1 MARRSSRRGTSRRKE
16 TAEKYGFSVP
26 DYDPFGGGS
35 ELQYYQKLAA
45 RADRRL
51 RALEEL
57 SLQDVTGFK
66 DILRYAYSNAMYD
79 IRKMRGQDRSRFGQS
94 IPRTKSGELNRMEL
108 HRRTEAVKR
117 FLESPTSTKTGTIK
131 VYKYRADQLN
141 KSLDLSGEE
150 ALTWQDIAN
159 YYESKFAEKKDSEYG
174 SKTKFRALG
183 AVRRI
188 SKDTKLLNQIRSGKN
203 VKIAKD
209 AVVNEVALNMI
220 RSGLKPSEI
229 F

>member
-1 MARRSSRRGTSRRKE
+1 MARRSSRRGTTKRKQ
-16 TAEKYGFSVP
+16 TAEQYGFSVP
-26 DYDPFGGGS
+26 DYDPFGGES
-35 ELQYYQKLAA
+35 ELRYYQKLAS

-51 RALEEL
+51 QALEKL
-57 SLQDVTGFK
+57 SMQDITGFK
-66 DILRYAYSNAMYD
+66 DILKYAYSTAMYE
-79 IRKMRGQDRSRFGQS
+79 IRKMRGQERSRFGQS
-94 IPRTKSGELNRMEL
+94 IPRTKSGEINRMEL

-117 FLESPTSTKTGTIK
+117 FLESPTSTKTGTLK
-131 VYKYRADQLN
+131 VYKHRADQLN
-141 KSLDLSGEE
+141 KSLGLSGAD

-188 SKDTKLLNQIRSGKN
+188 SKNTELLNQIRSGEN

-220 RSGLKPSEI
+220 RNGLNPSDI

>member
-1 MARRSSRRGTSRRKE
+1 MARRSSRRGSGKRRE
-16 TAEKYGFSVP
+16 TAERYGFTVS
-26 DYDPFGGGS
+26 DYDPFSGES
-35 ELQYYQKLAA
+35 ELSYYKRLAS
-45 RADRRL
+45 RADKRL
-51 RALEEL
+51 QALEKL
-57 SLQDVTGFK
+57 SMQDATGFK
-66 DILRYAYSNAMYD
+66 DILKYSYATAMYE

-94 IPRTKSGELNRMEL
+94 IPRTKSGEINRMEL

-117 FLESPTSTKTGTIK
+117 FLESPTSTKTGTMK
-131 VYKYRADQLN
+131 VYKHRADQLN
-141 KSLDLSGEE
+141 KSLGLTGSE

-188 SKDTKLLNQIRSGKN
+188 AKNTELVNQIKSGESI
-203 VKIAKD
+203 KIAKD
-209 AVVNEVALNMI
+209 DVINEVALNMI
-220 RSGLKPSEI
+220 RNGLNPSDI